1 MARAHSTSLS
11 RALGLYFH
19 LKGVGW
25 AAVGLLLWFF
35 ALKTGQFGADNPLV
49 LFAYYLILFAVPG
62 VLLWVLGILVRFRSP
77 TGWWLGIS
85 YLGFVL
91 FAKTS
96 VGLVNMPAE
105 AWHWLSRRLPPSYFG
120 TATAVGFASA
130 LVYALDLAAFVV
142 LIAPKGRATFG
153 LIPYPYPGPGEV
165 TEPGGVT
172 GLGDRTGS
180 REPGDGSREP
190 GVGSR
195 ESGVG
200 SRES

>member
-11 RALGLYFH
+11 RTLGFYFH
-19 LKGVGW
+19 LKAVGW

-35 ALKTGQFGADNPLV
+35 ALDTGQFGTDSPLI

-62 VLLWVLGILVRFRSP
+62 VLLWVLGILVRFRKP
-77 TGWWLGIS
+77 MGWWIGTA
-85 YLGFVL
+85 YLGLVL

-105 AWHWLSRRLPPSYFG
+105 VWHWLSQRLPPAYFG
-120 TATAVGFASA
+120 RATALGLFAA
-130 LVYALDLAAFVV
+130 VAYALDVAAFVV

-165 TEPGGVT
+165 TEPGGIT
-172 GLGDRTGS
+172 GLGDRTSETGS
-180 REPGDGSREP
+180 QRAKE
-190 GVGSR
+190 
-195 ESGVG
+195 
-200 SRES
+200 